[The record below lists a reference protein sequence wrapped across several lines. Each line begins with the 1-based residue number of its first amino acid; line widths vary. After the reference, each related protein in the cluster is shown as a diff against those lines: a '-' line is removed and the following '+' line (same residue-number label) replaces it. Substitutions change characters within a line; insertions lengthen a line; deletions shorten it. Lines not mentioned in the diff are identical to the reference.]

1 MQERILETADR
12 LFYGQGIRAVG
23 VDTIAAEIGIS
34 KRTLYNYFP
43 SKDELI
49 VAYLSRRLKPAPP
62 SDLPPV
68 EQILGNF
75 ERLER
80 TFATGVFRGC
90 PFVNAVAEL
99 KEPAH
104 AANKIALAFKEQR
117 RLWFRDLLVRL
128 DVDDPDTLATAAAD
142 PGRRRDRHRA
152 GARRSQG
159 RRTAGEAARVLLKA
173 AGVRLPADESA
184 AAASPLAGG
193 ARTPGG
199 RSRAS
204 GRRRRRRAC
213 DGRAGHRPGVRN
225 GWGRRSRTWN
235 PPRVGSD
242 LIPSL
247 VDG

>member
-12 LFYGQGIRAVG
+12 LFYGQGIRAIG

-43 SKDELI
+43 SKDALI
-49 VAYLSRRLKPAPP
+49 VAYLSRRLRPLPP

-80 TFATGVFRGC
+80 TFAQGVFRGC

-104 AANKIALAFKEQR
+104 AANRLALEFKEQR

-128 DVDDPDTLATAAAD
+128 KVKDADTLAMQLQILADGAIATALVRGEPEVAVTAAK
-142 PGRRRDRHRA
+142 
-152 GARRSQG
+152 
-159 RRTAGEAARVLLKA
+159 AARVLLEA
-173 AGVRLPADESA
+173 AGVRLPKPSKPRPEERPQGASRRVGNSQTA
-184 AAASPLAGG
+184 AHPS
-193 ARTPGG
+193 
-199 RSRAS
+199 
-204 GRRRRRRAC
+204 RRRATR
-213 DGRAGHRPGVRN
+213 GSPG
-225 GWGRRSRTWN
+225 
-235 PPRVGSD
+235 
-242 LIPSL
+242 
-247 VDG
+247 

>member
-1 MQERILETADR
+1 MTRSDDRTAMQERILETADR

-62 SDLPPV
+62 SDRPPV

-80 TFATGVFRGC
+80 TIATGVFRGC

-104 AANKIALAFKEQR
+104 AVNKIALAFKEQR
-117 RLWFRDLLVRL
+117 RKWFHALLVKL
-128 DVDDPDTLATAAAD
+128 DVGEPDTLSLQLLLLIDGAIAAAIVRGD
-142 PGRRRDRHRA
+142 PKVA
-152 GARRSQG
+152 A
-159 RRTAGEAARVLLKA
+159 AARQAAAVLLMA
-173 AGVRLPADESA
+173 AGVKVPRRL
-184 AAASPLAGG
+184 
-193 ARTPGG
+193 
-199 RSRAS
+199 RS
-204 GRRRRRRAC
+204 G
-213 DGRAGHRPGVRN
+213 
-225 GWGRRSRTWN
+225 
-235 PPRVGSD
+235 
-242 LIPSL
+242 
-247 VDG
+247 